1 MSLRK
6 AINNKCRE
14 CLYDPIG
21 GNGTWLNQV
30 ADCTSFSCALHS
42 VRPIPRVS
50 PVESGLSIIAR
61 ENRQNGALKA
71 RLGGA
76 L

>member
-14 CLYDPIG
+14 CLYDPKG

-42 VRPIPRVS
+42 VRPTPRDRLNNERAVI
-50 PVESGLSIIAR
+50 LAR
-61 ENRQNGALKA
+61 ESDHFDVFS
-71 RLGGA
+71 GGVG
-76 L
+76 